1 MPNYNKVTVGTGTRK
16 RDNRLNLGGF
26 QVNSLD
32 FGHYKLLGAYKM
44 LPQDKFT
51 LSLVHKMKMT
61 PLVGHTLG
69 KCQFTVKSVFVPY
82 RLCSDKW
89 EDFQLNKTYVNSDGS
104 MSYPVMPGCYQADIC
119 NMFSFIDYVGFKVL
133 TRKDE
138 SRTPWSH
145 GEEFRYINPF
155 ANRFDESKVL
165 CEVVGVCSEVDP
177 ESGLPM
183 HVSTIRSAYL
193 GDDDTQSLYL
203 SWESDEYGNP
213 LYDGLDYDICVPLYS
228 QINADMREDQV
239 GMTILP
245 FMLKRMATYE
255 SDDPATKR
263 DAKFAKPFAL
273 LKFTARGKRLF
284 DFFNTIGYG
293 LNFGSPYLGRSYE
306 TLPFC
311 TVDYISNYVSPLEN
325 AWLAN
330 TDFSGDGY
338 NAVANVF
345 QALGG
350 VQRHDFTIITDANT
364 STYTEQGIHF
374 FYDYGVANNLQDKG
388 YDVTFLHSLDVFA
401 WLKTYLDYLAPS
413 YWVREFELQ
422 ILPILRSGTF
432 SYEQLFDV
440 LSLTLHSVYDKDY
453 FTAAW
458 TTPNQPTENTQYD
471 SNIGITDSSI
481 DNSRADS
488 SVTSTD
494 QGTLLHVNNGISKVG
509 IDVLNALHKL
519 TRVTGLA
526 GNRYIDQ
533 LFARFGVKNA
543 NSRLQR
549 AELIGEARSSFEVDT
564 VISNADTDGASLGDY
579 TAHGHSEGSAKIG
592 RGVIT
597 EYGILLVFANIT
609 PYASYYQGRDRQ
621 CTYRNRLDFYQPE
634 LDEVDATQSLRMDEL
649 YSDNRMGP
657 MLYLAASNN
666 VYRPNG
672 TFGYT
677 RLYGETK
684 HGRDFIGGD
693 FRLSS
698 RGKYTNQAYHLFR
711 DMPNLHELINKDTPL
726 VNSMNFNI
734 AYDSNQYERIFQLV
748 DGDYDHFYLFG
759 NLDCFVKRN
768 NKPITDFSADDECDK
783 VQRSIN
789 NGGTELV

>member
-1 MPNYNKVTVGTGTRK
+1 MPNFNKVTVGTGTRK

-32 FGHYKLLGAYKM
+32 FGHYKLLGAFKM
-44 LPQDKFT
+44 LPKDKFT

-69 KCQFTVKSVFVPY
+69 KCQFNVKSVFVPY

-104 MSYPVMPGCYQADIC
+104 LSYPTLPGIYQADIT
-119 NMFSFIDYVGFKVL
+119 NMFSYEKYIGFKVL

-155 ANRFDESKVL
+155 VREFDESKVL
-165 CEVVGVCSEVDP
+165 CEVVGVCSSVDT
-177 ESGLPM
+177 ESGLPL
-183 HVSTIRSAYL
+183 HVSTIKSAYL
-193 GDDDTQSLYL
+193 GDDDIQSLYL

-213 LYDGLDYDICVPLYS
+213 LYDGLDYDICVPAYS
-228 QINADMREDQV
+228 SINEDFGDDSI
-239 GMTILP
+239 GMIMYP
-245 FMLKRMATYE
+245 FMFKGMATFDGE
-255 SDDPATKR
+255 DPATKR
-263 DAKFAKPFAL
+263 DAKHMKPLLL
-273 LKFTARGKRLF
+273 LKFTQRGKRLF

-293 LNFGSPYLGRSYE
+293 MNFGSPLIDSSFDNI
-306 TLPFC
+306 PAC
-311 TVDYISNYVSPLEN
+311 TVDVFSDYVTPLEN

-330 TDFSGDGY
+330 VNFSGAGAS
-338 NAVANVF
+338 AVQSVF
-345 QALGG
+345 NNLKG
-350 VQRHDFTIITDANT
+350 VMNQNLEIYTDSGT
-364 STYTEQGIHF
+364 SSNTEQCIIF
-374 FYDYGVANNLQDKG
+374 TFDYGIGDNIENKG
-388 YDVTFLHSLDVFA
+388 YDVTYLHLLDVFA

-413 YWVREFELQ
+413 YWTREFELK
-422 ILPILRSGTF
+422 ILPILRSGRV
-432 SYEQLFDV
+432 SYRDLFDV

-458 TTPNQPTENTQYD
+458 TTPNQPTENVQYD
-471 SNIGITDSSI
+471 SNLGITDGSI
-481 DNSRADS
+481 DNTQADN
-488 SVTSTD
+488 SVSSTD
-494 QGTLLHVNNGISKVG
+494 GGTVLYSNNGISKVG

-549 AELIGEARSSFEVDT
+549 AEMIGETRSSFEVDT

-579 TAHGHSEGSAKIG
+579 TAHGHSEGNAEIG
-592 RGVIT
+592 RGEIT
-597 EYGILLVFANIT
+597 EYGILLVFATIT

-649 YSDNRMGP
+649 YADNRMAS
-657 MLYLAASNN
+657 MLYLSSFNG

-711 DMPNLHELINKDTPL
+711 DMPNLHELVNKNSPL

-734 AYDSNQYERIFQLV
+734 AYDSNQYERIFQLI
-748 DGDYDHFYLFG
+748 DGDYDHFYIFG

-768 NKPITDFSADDECDK
+768 NKPITDFSADDECEK

-789 NGGTELV
+789 NGGTELN

>member
-1 MPNYNKVTVGTGTRK
+1 MVT
-16 RDNRLNLGGF
+16 
-26 QVNSLD
+26 
-32 FGHYKLLGAYKM
+32 
-44 LPQDKFT
+44 
-51 LSLVHKMKMT
+51 
-61 PLVGHTLG
+61 
-69 KCQFTVKSVFVPY
+69 
-82 RLCSDKW
+82 
-89 EDFQLNKTYVNSDGS
+89 
-104 MSYPVMPGCYQADIC
+104 
-119 NMFSFIDYVGFKVL
+119 
-133 TRKDE
+133 
-138 SRTPWSH
+138 
-145 GEEFRYINPF
+145 
-155 ANRFDESKVL
+155 
-165 CEVVGVCSEVDP
+165 
-177 ESGLPM
+177 
-183 HVSTIRSAYL
+183 
-193 GDDDTQSLYL
+193 
-203 SWESDEYGNP
+203 

-228 QINADMREDQV
+228 TINADMGEDRV
-239 GMTILP
+239 GMCIKP
-245 FMLKRMATYE
+245 FMLRRMATYE
-255 SDDPATKR
+255 SDDPSTKR
-263 DAKFAKPFAL
+263 DAKYVKPFLL
-273 LKFTARGKRLF
+273 LKFTQRGKRLF

-293 LNFGSPYLGRSYE
+293 LNFGSPYFGDNIDN
-306 TLPFC
+306 LPFC
-311 TVDYISNYVSPLEN
+311 TVDYFSDYVSPLEN

-330 TDFSGDGY
+330 SDFTGEGGV
-338 NAVANVF
+338 AVRNVF
-345 QALGG
+345 NAMEG
-350 VQRHDFTIITDANT
+350 VQRHDYEVYTLSN
-364 STYTEQGIHF
+364 SQSYTYHGVNF
-374 FYDYGVANNLQDKG
+374 YYDYGVANNIPYKG
-388 YDVTFLHSLDVFA
+388 YDVTFLHSLDIFA

-422 ILPILRSGTF
+422 ILPILRSGR
-432 SYEQLFDV
+432 YAYDQLFDV

-471 SNIGITDSSI
+471 SNIGITDASI
-481 DNSRADS
+481 DNSQAQS
-488 SVTSTD
+488 SVSSTD
-494 QGTLLHVNNGISKVG
+494 QGTLLHANNGISKVG
-509 IDVLNALHKL
+509 IDALNALHKL

-549 AELIGEARSSFEVDT
+549 AEQLGETRASFEVDT

-579 TAHGHSEGSAKIG
+579 TAHAHSEGNAKIG
-592 RGVIT
+592 HGEIT
-597 EYGILLVFANIT
+597 EYGVILVYATIT

-634 LDEVDATQSLRMDEL
+634 LDEVDATQSMRMDEL
-649 YSDNRMGP
+649 YSDNRIGP
-657 MLYLAASNN
+657 MLYLASYNN
-666 VYRPNG
+666 VYNPDG

-684 HGRDFIGGD
+684 HGRDYIGGD

-711 DMPNLHELINKDTPL
+711 DMPNLHELVNKQTPL

-768 NKPITDFSADDECDK
+768 NKPITDFSADDECEK

-789 NGGTELV
+789 NGGTELN